1 MAATTR
7 TSITLPTPLRDQA
20 AAVAQA
26 LGVSRSQLFEQA
38 IAEFIQRYQDQAPAA
53 DDAPP
58 AARGAIH
65 QGGLYWV
72 QLSDASGTEPGVR
85 HPQVVIQDDVFNHSR
100 IETVVVCALTSNLK
114 RAKAP
119 GNVLLE
125 TGEGSLLKPSVV
137 EVSKVSA
144 IAKAQLGEYIG
155 SLSARRVEQILA
167 GMRFLQRSFMPGH
180 S

>member
-1 MAATTR
+1 MAATVR

-20 AAVAQA
+20 AATPTA
-26 LGVSRSQLFEQA
+26 LGLSRNPLFDQA
-38 IAEFIQRYQDQAPAA
+38 VAEFIHRHPRQAPAA
-53 DDAPP
+53 G
-58 AARGAIH
+58 RGALQ

-72 QLSDASGTEPGVR
+72 QLSEAGGTEPGVR
-85 HPQVVIQDDVFNHSR
+85 HPQVVIQADVLNDSR

-119 GNVLLE
+119 GNVLLDA
-125 TGEGSLLKPSVV
+125 GESGLAKASVV

-155 SLSARRVEQILA
+155 ALSARRVEQILA
-167 GMRFLQRSFMPGH
+167 GMRFLQRSFMPGG
-180 S
+180 